1 MKNRTDL
8 LLLLGFISLFLL
20 AFSPFEKEAEESI
33 EGRKKY
39 AVGEMAEAEKEF
51 DKAAKRLENNAE
63 AYYDL
68 GNALQGQ
75 QKYEEALEAYKKSLE
90 SGNATQ
96 KLRADIFHNMA
107 NSFAGLGKYQDAEK
121 FYIRSL
127 EDEPS
132 KETAENLEIVR
143 RIIAQQQ
150 QQQEQQKNEKQE
162 NQDQQDQENKE
173 QDQNEQNQEDQEKQ
187 EDKEQNEQNE
197 SPDDEQNDEQNQQ
210 SPEQNDENNKGND
223 DEQNSGM
230 NDEDNETQDE
240 ENQSSTAEG
249 AEQDDEQQSDDKPKE
264 SSVLK
269 QLMQRKNLQISP
281 FMLKKEQKS
290 DSDQTW

>member
-8 LLLLGFISLFLL
+8 LILLGFISLFLL
-20 AFSPFEKEAEESI
+20 AFSPFEKEAEESV

-127 EDEPS
+127 EEEPS

-143 RIIAQQQ
+143 RMIAQQQ
-150 QQQEQQKNEKQE
+150 QQQEQQQNEKQE
-162 NQDQQDQENKE
+162 NQDKQEDQEQ

-197 SPDDEQNDEQNQQ
+197 TPDDEQNEEQNQQ
-210 SPEQNDENNKGND
+210 SQEQNDENNEGND
-223 DEQNSGM
+223 EDQNSGM

-240 ENQSSTAEG
+240 ENRSSAAE
-249 AEQDDEQQSDDKPKE
+249 EQDDEQQNDDRPKE

-269 QLMQRKNLQISP
+269 QFKQRKNLQISP